1 MGFFDS
7 LVGRDTSRSKA
18 LALYKRGMEK
28 AKKQNHQGAI
38 DDYSAAI
45 DLSEGPADVRAMAIY
60 NRALVYAAAKDNSKA
75 VDDLKRLLELPET
88 PANVKTAAGEKLKR
102 LNRRIDKG
110 GA

>member
-7 LVGRDTSRSKA
+7 LVGRDTSRNKA

-45 DLSEGPADVRAMAIY
+45 DLSEGPGDVRAMALSD
-60 NRALVYAAAKDNSKA
+60 RAGVCRRQRQFEGGGRSEKVAGTAGNPSQCQGGG
-75 VDDLKRLLELPET
+75 RR
-88 PANVKTAAGEKLKR
+88 KTQTAQPP
-102 LNRRIDKG
+102 N
-110 GA
+110 